1 MLGEVGIWVFEGRKG
16 GIKCKSLC
24 AGLFVKY
31 VQLNGRSGRQGHFRE
46 VEVGVL

>member
-1 MLGEVGIWVFEGRKG
+1 MLREVDIWVFEGTKAG
-16 GIKCKSLC
+16 SKCKSLC

-31 VQLNGRSGRQGHFRE
+31 VQLNERSGRQGHLCE